1 MVLGDFS
8 NDLAGDLCCC
18 AAASVALPTT
28 TKASATCR
36 LRTLGIAETHPL
48 MSVKR
53 MLARGREGDMTLL
66 AEGRLNGA
74 RW

>member
-1 MVLGDFS
+1 MVLGDCS
-8 NDLAGDLCCC
+8 DDLVGDFCCC
-18 AAASVALPTT
+18 AAASVAPPAT

-36 LRTLGIAETHPL
+36 LRTLGIAQTHPL

-53 MLARGREGDMTLL
+53 MLARGREGDMTFL